1 MFSVVVCTEMNLII
15 AIYSNSF
22 MYCFFFFL
30 YSYLFFF
37 WGPFFAFLFGFLF
50 GKFKVMEVQ
59 VIVLYKFTV
68 LKVPKNLNGEPKW
81 KDSMLAKIVGWG
93 RD

>member
-1 MFSVVVCTEMNLII
+1 MNLII

-22 MYCFFFFL
+22 MYYFFFL
-30 YSYLFFF
+30 PLFLSLFFG
-37 WGPFFAFLFGFLF
+37 GPIFAFLFGFLF
-50 GKFKVMEVQ
+50 GKFKVMKVQ
-59 VIVLYKFTV
+59 IIVLYKFTV
-68 LKVPKNLNGEPKW
+68 SKVTKNLNGEPKW